1 MKPLAY
7 LMFITVAI
15 ITFVF
20 FWILPAEASYIE
32 EMASYTSLSGKEILA
47 KDIGMHTPYN
57 AKNLIKTSKDPF
69 GNSGM
74 QVCSEINK
82 DTAYFSAY
90 DAQLTCMI
98 IDMEKIL
105 GQIKT
110 TKLLSTHDREVLMTR
125 HARWI
130 GETRFIKEVV
140 TIPVFSECKE
150 EDIFTKI
157 KDMTLTQLLSL
168 DKKD

>member
-1 MKPLAY
+1 MKPITYLILAT
-7 LMFITVAI
+7 IAI
-15 ITFVF
+15 ATLY
-20 FWILPAEASYIE
+20 WIPFAEASYIE
-32 EMASYTSLSGKEILA
+32 DMARMTSLSGKEILS

-57 AKNLIKTSKDPF
+57 AKNLIRTSKNPF
-69 GNSGM
+69 GHSGM
-74 QVCSEINK
+74 KVCSNINI
-82 DTAYFSAY
+82 DTSYFSAY

-110 TKLLSTHDREVLMTR
+110 TKLLSTHDKEVLTKR

-130 GETRFIKEVV
+130 GETRFIKEIIEVP
-140 TIPVFSECKE
+140 IFSECKE

-157 KDMTLTQLLSL
+157 KDMTLTELLLLSQ
-168 DKKD
+168 